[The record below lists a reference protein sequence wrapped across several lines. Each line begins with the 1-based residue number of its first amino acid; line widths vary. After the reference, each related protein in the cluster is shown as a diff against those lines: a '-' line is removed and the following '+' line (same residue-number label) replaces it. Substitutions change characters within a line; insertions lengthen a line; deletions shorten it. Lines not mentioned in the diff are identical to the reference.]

1 MGYKTIIE
9 DNIDILVVG
18 AGLGGTGA
26 AYEARYWGR
35 NKKVVIAEKA
45 NIDRSGAVAQGLYAI
60 NCYMGTRWGEN
71 NPEDHVRYARMDLM
85 GMVREDLAFDMAR
98 HVDSAVHQFEEWG
111 LPLMKNP
118 KTGSYMRE
126 GRWQIMIHG
135 ESYKPI
141 VAEAAKVNADK
152 TFNRI
157 MITHLL
163 MDDIKENRV
172 AGAVG
177 FNVRTGNYHVF
188 KSKTV
193 IIGAGGASNIFK
205 PRSVGEGAGRVWYAP
220 WSSGSAYALL
230 IEAGAKMTQMENRI
244 VLARFKDGYGPVGAY
259 FLHLKTYTQNAY
271 GDEYESKW
279 FPALEE
285 MVGKAYLDT
294 KNQHFSHKPIPTCLR
309 NHAFIS
315 EVNAGRGPIHM
326 VTVEAFQDPHLE
338 EVGWENFLGMTV
350 GQAVLWAATDIDPK
364 YINPELTTS
373 EPYVMG
379 SHATGCGAWCSG
391 PKDIS
396 GDIPEYF
403 WGYNRM
409 MTVDGLFGA
418 GDAVGGTPHAFSS
431 GSFTEGRLSAKAA
444 CKYIDDGKAEGINVS
459 QEQINGRKSEVYKP
473 LETYIV
479 GRNEIVGGT
488 VSPSYI
494 LPMPGLQRL
503 QKLMDEYAG
512 GVTVSYMTNDKL
524 LNIGLQKL
532 KILEEDL
539 DKVGAEDIHQ
549 LLRAWELK
557 HRHRTS
563 ECVVQHTL
571 FREETRWPGYYY
583 RGDAMKLDDKNWHVL
598 TTSQRDRNTGEYTME
613 KQPLYHLVGEKD
625 K

>member
-1 MGYKTIIE
+1 MKTIIE

-35 NKKVVIAEKA
+35 DKKVIIAEKA

-98 HVDSAVHQFEEWG
+98 HVDSAVHKFEEWG
-111 LPLMKNP
+111 LPLMRNP
-118 KTGSYMRE
+118 DTGAYMRE

-157 MITHLL
+157 MVTHLL
-163 MDDIKENRV
+163 MDDAQDNRI

-193 IIGAGGASNIFK
+193 IVGAGGASNIFK

-259 FLHLKTYTQNAY
+259 FLHLKTYTQNGY

-279 FPALEE
+279 FPALTE
-285 MVGKAYLDT
+285 MVGKEYLDT
-294 KNQHFSHKPIPTCLR
+294 ENQHLSHKPIPTCLR

-326 VTVEAFQDPHLE
+326 VTMEAFQDPHLE

-391 PKDIS
+391 PEDIS
-396 GDIPEYF
+396 GKIPEYF

-444 CKYIDDGKAEGINVS
+444 CKYIDDGKAEGIAVS
-459 QEQINGRKSEVYKP
+459 DKQIAERKKEIYRP
-473 LETYIV
+473 LETYTV

-524 LNIGLQKL
+524 LNMGLHKL

-539 DKVGAEDIHQ
+539 EKIGAEDIHQ

-583 RGDAMKLDDKNWHVL
+583 RGDKMKLDDKNWHVL
-598 TTSQRDRNTGEYTME
+598 TTSQRNRSTGEYKME
-613 KQPLYHLVGEKD
+613 KQPLYHLVDD